1 MRLPTTCTQC
11 SCVPNQPVAAP
22 IFGAATSCSALDQ
35 IRYCSGHIGIVDE
48 LKTAFTAASAR
59 RDVRGVFGISN
70 EGLCLF
76 CRWKRHNRD
85 KRSVSRRAFQCLYI
99 AAARQILT
107 AMFMHDVVH

>member
-1 MRLPTTCTQC
+1 MQLASPLK
-11 SCVPNQPVAAP
+11 PAASP
-22 IFGAATSCSALDQ
+22 ICGAATSCSAFDQ

-48 LKTAFTAASAR
+48 LKTAFTAALSR

-85 KRSVSRRAFQCLYI
+85 KRSVSRCAFQCLYI
-99 AAARQILT
+99 AAARQIPT
-107 AMFMHDVVH
+107 TMFMHDVVH